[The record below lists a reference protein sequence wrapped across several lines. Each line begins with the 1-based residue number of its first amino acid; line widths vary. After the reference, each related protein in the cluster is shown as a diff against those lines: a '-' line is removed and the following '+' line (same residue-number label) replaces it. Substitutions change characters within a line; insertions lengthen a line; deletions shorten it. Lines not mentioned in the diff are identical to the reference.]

1 MMATPNQI
9 AEILKKHC
17 RDQFGDKAVVEY
29 DIQSM
34 AKDIGYYCVL
44 YNVELGLCLA
54 QGIVESHWGMN
65 PDAKRSRRTKNIF
78 NVGNTDNGSDRGF
91 ATYSAGV
98 ERYCKLM
105 DREYRW
111 PADHGG
117 EVRMITLAA
126 NDFQRPRGGRY
137 ASAANYT
144 QMVYAVYRKI
154 MKELYPQGEPQP
166 PQPSN
171 PDDRLSM
178 EPVGR
183 E

>member
-1 MMATPNQI
+1 MTVTPNQI

-29 DIQSM
+29 DIQSL
-34 AKDIGYYCVL
+34 AKEIGYYCVF

-65 PDAKRSRRTKNIF
+65 PDAKRSRRTKNIL
-78 NVGNTDNGSDRGF
+78 NVGNTDDGSDRGF

-105 DREYRW
+105 DKEYRW
-111 PADHGG
+111 PADRGG

-137 ASAANYT
+137 ATAPNYT

-154 MKELYPQGEPQP
+154 MKELYPQGEPQ
-166 PQPSN
+166 
-171 PDDRLSM
+171 
-178 EPVGR
+178 VGR